1 MSERGGGQV
10 GLAIVDAARLSAS
23 NRERQEELEDRHAAL
38 TSRGERERSAQE
50 SGRREVYDEVL
61 VPFQAA
67 FSRLKN
73 VDLAEL
79 VEFVLPGGT
88 QLSTIELTRVR
99 VSALRAVGAVAGGLT
114 SGAGAGAAAY
124 AAVGAFAAASTGT
137 PIAALSGV
145 AATNATL
152 AFLGGGAIAS
162 GGGGVALGTAVLG
175 GLVAAPVLV
184 ASAAFVSWHGRSARR
199 TQREVAASLDT
210 AESEFV
216 LAEKRAS
223 AVLARSRQF
232 RSLLIDL
239 HDAVSAR
246 LPVLVALVDA
256 NDDYATF
263 STDQRR
269 QVIALVGLVTATV
282 ALMATPLTDDTGAVS
297 TLSSQVIAET
307 SSQLKNLADEDQL

>member
-1 MSERGGGQV
+1 VSERGGGRV
-10 GLAIVDAARLSAS
+10 GFAIVDATRLSAS
-23 NRERQEELEDRHAAL
+23 NRERQEELEDRQAAL
-38 TSRGERERSAQE
+38 SARGERERLAQE
-50 SGRREVYDEVL
+50 LRRREVYDEVL

-79 VEFVLPGGT
+79 AEFVLPGDT
-88 QLSTIELTRVR
+88 QLPTIELTQVR

-137 PIAALSGV
+137 PIAALSGA

-184 ASAAFVSWHGRSARR
+184 ASAAFLSWHGRSARR
-199 TQREVAASLDT
+199 TQREIATSLDT
-210 AESEFV
+210 AESEFA
-216 LAEKRAS
+216 LTEQRAS

-232 RSLLIDL
+232 RSLLVDL
-239 HDAVSAR
+239 HEVVAAR
-246 LPVLVALVDA
+246 LPVLAALVDA

-263 STDQRR
+263 TPEQRR
-269 QVIALVGLVTATV
+269 QVITVVGLVTATV

-297 TLSSQVIAET
+297 TVSGQVIAET
-307 SSQLKNLADEDQL
+307 RSQLDDCSDAGQA